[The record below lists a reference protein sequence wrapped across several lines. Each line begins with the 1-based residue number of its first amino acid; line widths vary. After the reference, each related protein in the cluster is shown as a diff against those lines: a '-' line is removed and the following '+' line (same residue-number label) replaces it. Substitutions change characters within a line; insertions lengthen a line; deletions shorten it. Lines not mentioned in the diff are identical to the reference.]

1 MRKLLAREEGDRK
14 RFQGVFSRFG
24 KKNNFKGYSEPT
36 LLLLNIID
44 EETNLPVA
52 DHVWFAYTK
61 TFEKIKLE
69 PGLRIGFE
77 ARIKIYKK
85 GYVNR
90 KYEID
95 NRKSDFK
102 LSHPTKIIILK

>member
-44 EETNLPVA
+44 QETNLPVA
-52 DHVWFAYTK
+52 DHIWFAYTK

-90 KYEID
+90 KYAID

-102 LSHPTKIIILK
+102 LSHPTKITILG